1 MSITSYNTTYH
12 DDYISSGNDD
22 KNYLR
27 VLFKPG
33 YSVQVRELNQLQS
46 SLQDQINR
54 LGNSVWKADT
64 AVIGGSTSF
73 LPEVFSLTLDLSTAK
88 LNVAGSVLTL
98 AEIAESAKS
107 IAYIGSTLRG
117 EIVGYVKREDAKYT
131 FYFNYTNTDE
141 NGISV
146 FDHEVPNGY
155 ELILRSS
162 DASLPESELPIVNI
176 VSYVSEGFASG
187 LVCEEGVFYT
197 KGSFVAIPRQT
208 FFIDKT
214 PTNES
219 LTGYAVLKI
228 DENITTYFD
237 DSSLLDNANGTPN
250 YSAPGAD
257 RYSIDL
263 TLDWITSD
271 DYENSTDSYIKLLVI
286 KASRPV
292 EIVETA
298 KYTEIIDILAKRTS
312 EESGNYTVNP
322 FPIGI
327 RETFD
332 GDNLPVDCIVVGRKY
347 RIQDLGATTGQ
358 PTNWVGLG
366 ATEPASVGS
375 EFTAVLKPGSGNTST
390 TAFVNGGKVSD
401 LAYPYGAYQADNL
414 DQIGYDITSTEKKV
428 NAIENARDQYTVTLD
443 SSVAYVDGYRVA
455 LNKSLNVTSKKAR
468 DETELLTSISATIG
482 SYFIGSIQKGN
493 DGNSTF
499 PTISTVTNTY
509 GLYAY
514 ENNANIATT
523 AAALA
528 TAVALPTDSPP
539 GTGTAV
545 KIGTCRI
552 KAFESVTG
560 SNMYR
565 CFVYDVEFTGTSTA
579 EWNARRFD
587 NVEQIYGSNFM
598 FNIDTANSG
607 TLLEATNDTAIFQCP
622 YPQSRQMS
630 NTTFYAQRLFT
641 GTLPSSGTPTITLS
655 VSSGIIFTDTSNV
668 LVMVNGVIATST
680 TISMS
685 SDSSTLTIT
694 GTGVTTDDNYSVL
707 AKIAVTNADNIARVT
722 KSREIVSDT
731 VTGGGT
737 NGKIFSLQNT
747 DVIRIVSVETT
758 GPGSAKD
765 ITSLFK
771 LIDDGQRDNIYTN
784 ARVQYS
790 GLPFTEPIA
799 IEYEY
804 YERIGDVTAREFV
817 MYNVDSYRSNNNSV
831 GTAYENI
838 PTYKGVNLS
847 NAIDF
852 RHDVVYTVVNGATTT
867 IKQNLGKSQIDP
879 NTPITSLTK
888 FYLPRI
894 DAVTVNSRGQFTIVN
909 GVSSLTPVEPS
920 VPKNSMTLY
929 TLKVPA
935 YTTNA
940 SDIVK
945 TYIDNRRYTMSDIG
959 AIEKRISNME
969 YYTSLSLLERSAT
982 EKNIFDDAGTRFK
995 NGILVDNFIGHGVGN
1010 VFNPDYSCSTDRE
1023 NGILRPRYNSYN
1035 ADLAINSQQT
1045 SINGST
1051 SKLVDN
1057 DKIRVHDSIIT
1068 LNYNEVELIS
1078 HLKATAHISVHPH
1091 VYAKINGHIRL
1102 SPAADNWKDT
1112 VTRPDLIVTD
1122 DSAFDAIKFIAE
1134 DPALDILGS
1143 DWNNWEREWGGTTTT
1158 TTWARVERR
1167 RGLRT
1172 TTTTREF
1179 TDTREG
1185 TNTTL
1190 GSTFVPK
1197 SLGTNVVDTVII
1209 PFIRS
1214 RIVYFHATGLKASTR
1229 VYPFFEDR
1237 DITAYTNQVD
1247 GNDTTKFVVPST
1259 INDNSTRIFNNILS
1273 ADLPTSQIGYTPYG
1287 AVLTTDSAGE
1297 LYGSFIIPNNSSMR
1311 FRTGERIFKLTDD
1324 SRNTSSETSYAFS
1337 KYTAS
1342 GILETAQETILSTK
1356 TPQFTVTPI
1365 EEEERSSS
1373 VTSVTTTAYHDPL
1386 AQSFIISTDD
1396 YPTGAFITSVDL
1408 YFAQKALFQPVEIY
1422 IVTMANGAPTRTIVP
1437 YSRTFRRPGEV
1448 QISTDG
1454 SLPTNFKFSDPVF
1467 LKTGEEY
1474 SIIVSSNDGD
1484 YRCWYAILG
1493 ETDIVSGKRIEKQEY
1508 LGTFFTSANAYT
1520 WTPQQEQDLKFRINR
1535 AEFFNTGS
1543 TSASGNIQFRTNLH
1557 SGIDKITIETAGA
1570 GYGLPP
1576 TITFNPPTGG
1586 ARASA
1591 VLNPINGSISE
1602 IILHDRG
1609 SGYTVA
1615 PTVNVTRADSDSEP
1629 TTPARTRAKLLEI
1642 PVSMFNLRQPS
1653 LTFNGT
1659 AIDYSI
1665 EFKAESPKK
1674 FQTAANIYL
1683 PSSYGNLDSHTL
1695 KVIGQNQQ
1703 FGPRAL
1709 ITANLTTADRAISP
1723 IIDVD
1728 GSSLLAITNLINS
1741 DSTDE
1746 AYTLYQSGS
1755 ATGGSSNTLIDT
1767 TPATPWAVNGWVGKR
1782 LKITSGEYDGKVYE
1796 IVSNTANIITFY
1808 PANLGSIASGVTY
1821 QIINATSGGSALAR
1835 YITRKVTLNSPADW
1849 LNVYI
1854 STNRPTDQTNIKVY
1868 VKLGF
1873 DTTTPDDLTYWQE
1886 LTPGVPI
1893 PISSDPNKYSESEY
1907 KIDPNDDFISFQV
1920 KIVLLSNNIFDIPTI
1935 RDFRAIATV

>member
-1 MSITSYNTTYH
+1 MSITSYNTIYH

-54 LGNSVWKADT
+54 LGGSVWKADT
-64 AVIGGSTSF
+64 AVVGGGTSF
-73 LPEVFSLTLDLSTAK
+73 LPELFSLTFDLSTAV
-88 LNVAGSVLTL
+88 LNVAGNVLTL
-98 AEIAESAKS
+98 AEIAEAAKS
-107 IAYIGSTLRG
+107 IAYLDSTLRG
-117 EIVGYVKREDAKYT
+117 EILGYVKREDAKYT

-141 NGISV
+141 DGVGV
-146 FDHEVPNGY
+146 FGGEFENGY
-155 ELILRSS
+155 KLILRSS
-162 DASLPESELPIVNI
+162 DTSLPESELPVVNF
-176 VSYVSEGFASG
+176 VSYVSEGPASG

-214 PTNES
+214 ATDQS

-298 KYTEIIDILAKRTS
+298 EYTEIIDILAKRTS
-312 EESGNYTVNP
+312 EESGNYAVNP

-332 GDNLPVDCIVVGRKY
+332 GDNLPVDYIVVGRKY
-347 RIQDLGATTGQ
+347 RIQDLGATTGEL
-358 PTNWVGLG
+358 TNWVGLG
-366 ATEPASVGS
+366 ATAPVSVGS
-375 EFTAVLKPGSGNTST
+375 EFTAVKYASTENTST

-428 NAIENARDQYTVTLD
+428 NAIESARDQYTVTLD

-468 DETELLTSISATIG
+468 DETELLTSISATTG
-482 SYFIGSIQKGN
+482 SYFIGRIQTGN
-493 DGNSTF
+493 TTNSTF

-514 ENNANIATT
+514 QNGIVDDTPPTEGAT
-523 AAALA
+523 
-528 TAVALPTDSPP
+528 V
-539 GTGTAV
+539 V

-587 NVEQIYGSNFM
+587 NVEQIYGNNFL
-598 FNIDTANSG
+598 FNIDTVNNG
-607 TLLEATNDTAIFQCP
+607 TLLESTGDTAIFQCP

-641 GTLPSSGTPTITLS
+641 GTLPSTGTPTITLS
-655 VSSGIIFTDTSNV
+655 VSGGRLFTDNSDV
-668 LVMVNGVIATST
+668 LVMINGVIATST
-680 TISMS
+680 TISIS
-685 SDSSTLTIT
+685 NDSSTLTIT
-694 GTGVTTDDNYSVL
+694 GTGLVVSANYSVI

-722 KSREIVSDT
+722 KSREIVSDAI
-731 VTGGGT
+731 TGGGI
-737 NGKIFSLQNT
+737 NGRIFSLQNT

-758 GPGSAKD
+758 GPGGGTD

-771 LIDDGQRDNIYTN
+771 LIDDGQRNSIYTN

-790 GLPFTEPIA
+790 GPTFVQSIA

-804 YERIGDVTAREFV
+804 YERLGGVDGRDLV
-817 MYNVDSYRSNNNSV
+817 MYTVDSYRSNNNSV

-847 NAIDF
+847 DVIDF
-852 RHDVVYTVVNGATTT
+852 RQDIVYPVTNGVAGSTA
-867 IKQNLGKSQIDP
+867 IANPGKSQIDP

-894 DAVTVNSRGQFTIVN
+894 DAVTVNSGGEFAIIN

-929 TLKVPA
+929 TLRVPA
-935 YTTNA
+935 YTPDV

-945 TYIDNRRYTMSDIG
+945 TYIDNRRYTMRDIG
-959 AIEKRISNME
+959 AIEKRISNIE

-982 EKNIFDDAGTRFK
+982 EKNIFDDAGERFK
-995 NGILVDNFIGHGVGN
+995 NGILVDNFIGHGIGD

-1023 NGILRPRYNSYN
+1023 NGILRPRYNTYN
-1035 ADLAINSQQT
+1035 SDLAIDSPLI
-1045 SINGST
+1045 SINGSI

-1057 DKIRVHDSIIT
+1057 GKIRVHDSIIT

-1134 DPALDILGS
+1134 DPTLDILGS

-1158 TTWARVERR
+1158 TAAVRR
-1167 RGLRT
+1167 RGRRGT
-1172 TTTTREF
+1172 TTTTVREF
-1179 TDTREG
+1179 TDSREG

-1197 SLGTNVVDTVII
+1197 SLGTNVVDTTII

-1237 DITAYTNQVD
+1237 DITAYTNQVI
-1247 GNDTTKFVVPST
+1247 GNDSTKFIVPST

-1273 ADLPTSQIGYTPYG
+1273 ADLPTPLSGYTPYG
-1287 AVLTTDSAGE
+1287 TALTTDSTGE
-1297 LYGSFIIPNNSSMR
+1297 LYGSFIIPNNTSMR
-1311 FRTGERIFKLTDD
+1311 FRTGERVFKLTDD
-1324 SRNTSSETSYAFS
+1324 SRNASSETSYAFS
-1337 KYTAS
+1337 KYSAS
-1342 GILETAQETILSTK
+1342 GILETVQETILSTK
-1356 TPQFTVTPI
+1356 TPQFAVTPI
-1365 EEEERSSS
+1365 EEERSGS
-1373 VTSVTTTAYHDPL
+1373 VTTTTTAYHDPL

-1396 YPTGAFITSVDL
+1396 YPTGVFITSVDI
-1408 YFAQKALFQPVEIY
+1408 YFAEKASLQPVEIY
-1422 IVTMANGAPTRTIVP
+1422 IVTMVNGAPTRTVVP
-1437 YSRTFRRPGEV
+1437 YSRVFRRPSEV
-1448 QISTDG
+1448 QVSANG
-1454 SLPTNFKFSDPVF
+1454 SAATNFKFSDPVF

-1474 SIIVSSNDGD
+1474 SIIVSSNSGD

-1576 TITFNPPTGG
+1576 VITFDPSNGG

-1591 VLNPINGSISE
+1591 VLNPINGSISK

-1609 SGYTVA
+1609 SGYTAA
-1615 PTVNVTRADSDSEP
+1615 PAVNVTRAVGDSGP
-1629 TTPARTRAKLLEI
+1629 TTPATIRTALAEI

-1653 LTFNGT
+1653 LTFNST
-1659 AIDYSI
+1659 AIDYNI
-1665 EFKAESPKK
+1665 QFKAETPQR
-1674 FQTAANIYL
+1674 FETASNIYL

-1695 KVIGQNQQ
+1695 KVIGQNQL

-1709 ITANLTTADRAISP
+1709 ITASLTTTDRAISP

-1728 GSSLLAITNLINS
+1728 GSSLLTVTNLINS

-1746 AYTLYQSGS
+1746 AT
-1755 ATGGSSNTLIDT
+1755 D
-1767 TPATPWAVNGWVGKR
+1767 
-1782 LKITSGEYDGKVYE
+1782 
-1796 IVSNTANIITFY
+1796 
-1808 PANLGSIASGVTY
+1808 
-1821 QIINATSGGSALAR
+1821 GGSALAR
-1835 YITRKVTLNSPADW
+1835 YITRKVTLNSPSDW

-1854 STNRPTDQTNIKVY
+1854 STNRPTDQTDIKVY

-1873 DTTTPDDLTYWQE
+1873 DTTTADDLIPWQE
-1886 LTPGVPI
+1886 LTPRVPI